1 MNVNELKKKSNRRVD
16 TGYLRNLGI
25 QSYGDDNLYPQHLR
39 NIIAASST
47 GSECAERYANFIE
60 GNGFREVAFLNM
72 WLTAVEIRQMTSM
85 LSSARMLLITMGWR
99 YMLIIIC
106 SQI

>member
-1 MNVNELKKKSNRRVD
+1 MNVNDLKKKSNRRVD

-47 GSECAERYANFIE
+47 GSECAERYAN
-60 GNGFREVAFLNM
+60 L
-72 WLTAVEIRQMTSM
+72 
-85 LSSARMLLITMGWR
+85 
-99 YMLIIIC
+99 
-106 SQI
+106 

>member
-60 GNGFREVAFLNM
+60 MGFVRLLFLNM

>member
-1 MNVNELKKKSNRRVD
+1 M
-16 TGYLRNLGI
+16 
-25 QSYGDDNLYPQHLR
+25 
-39 NIIAASST
+39 
-47 GSECAERYANFIE
+47 
-60 GNGFREVAFLNM
+60 GFVRLLFLNM

>member
-60 GNGFREVAFLNM
+60 GNGFREVAFSEYVVNRRGEYDRRFVTFV
-72 WLTAVEIRQMTSM
+72 TACIQTAHMAHFDRF
-85 LSSARMLLITMGWR
+85 SAKNA
-99 YMLIIIC
+99 C
-106 SQI
+106 